1 MTTTADDVIA
11 NYVGIEARVDKM
23 RDKYALQEGYVDG
36 DGSPW
41 VPFIPNVYIKHLT
54 FDVRSSSAAN
64 VLWVQ
69 AGGELG
75 RHRHRGPVSGYVI
88 EGSWLYREYSWVA
101 KAGDFVR
108 ESPGRTHT
116 LYSENGMK
124 TFFWLNGPLE
134 FLDDED
140 RVMETVD
147 VFWFINHYETYCQE
161 QGIPIDPRLYL

>member
-11 NYVGIEARVDKM
+11 NYIGIEARVDKM
-23 RDKYALQEGYVDG
+23 RDKYALKEGYVDG

-134 FLDDED
+134 FLDEQD

-161 QGIPIDPRLYL
+161 QGIPIDERLYL